1 MAKILSQEE
10 IDNLLSNVIEGK
22 DESDSVSLAPKKK
35 VTTYDFKRPNL
46 ISKEQL
52 RLLNNIHE
60 ALVRSIAVFLSAQLR
75 MIVEMELI
83 GIDQI
88 MYSEFVM
95 SISSPGAIYVGEIDE
110 PFSRV
115 ILEMSPQLVALTVER
130 LFGGE
135 GTYTPEKHTVS
146 IIERKIMKK
155 IVDTIAVELGN
166 KWETVKKFNCH
177 FDRFEHNAEFVQI
190 VPASEPVIVASIEVK
205 VRGTSTMLNICYPY
219 VWISNVIS
227 NPEVQQKI
235 MFGNV
240 DRNQLQID
248 IVNNNVHN
256 TNIGLTAVLGVCTL
270 SIEDCLELKIGD
282 VLKLKRRVNENID
295 VLSGDKRIFKGL
307 VGKNNDNYAIRI
319 SEVRKEK

>member
-22 DESDSVSLAPKKK
+22 SESETSSLEPKKK

-52 RLLNNIHE
+52 RLLSNIHE

-110 PFSRV
+110 PYSKL
-115 ILEMSPQLVALTVER
+115 ILEMSPQLIALTVER

-135 GTYTPEKHTVS
+135 GTYTPATHTVS
-146 IIERKIMKK
+146 VIERKIMKR
-155 IVDTIAVELGN
+155 IVDKIAEELGQ
-166 KWETVKKFNCH
+166 KWETVKKFSCG
-177 FDRFEHNAEFVQI
+177 FSRFEHNAEFVQI

-240 DRNQLQID
+240 EKNQVHTDL
-248 IVNNNVHN
+248 VEYNVHHTDIDVKAILGR
-256 TNIGLTAVLGVCTL
+256 TNL
-270 SIEDCLELKIGD
+270 SVADCLDLRIGD
-282 VLKLKRRVNENID
+282 VLQLNRRTNEQID
-295 VLSGDKRIFKGL
+295 VLSGDKQIFKGTI
-307 VGKNNDNYAIRI
+307 GKKNKNYAVKI
-319 SEVRKEK
+319 SEIRKEY

>member
-22 DESDSVSLAPKKK
+22 DESESADLEPQKK

-60 ALVRSIAVFLSAQLR
+60 AFVRSIAVFLSAQLR

-110 PFSRV
+110 PYSKV

-135 GTYTPEKHTVS
+135 GTYTPATHTVS
-146 IIERKIMKK
+146 
-155 IVDTIAVELGN
+155 
-166 KWETVKKFNCH
+166 
-177 FDRFEHNAEFVQI
+177 
-190 VPASEPVIVASIEVK
+190 VI
-205 VRGTSTMLNICYPY
+205 
-219 VWISNVIS
+219 
-227 NPEVQQKI
+227 
-235 MFGNV
+235 
-240 DRNQLQID
+240 
-248 IVNNNVHN
+248 
-256 TNIGLTAVLGVCTL
+256 
-270 SIEDCLELKIGD
+270 ELKIM
-282 VLKLKRRVNENID
+282 RRIV
-295 VLSGDKRIFKGL
+295 DKIAEEIG
-307 VGKNNDNYAIRI
+307 
-319 SEVRKEK
+319 

>member
-22 DESDSVSLAPKKK
+22 DEDASSDLEPQKK

-60 ALVRSIAVFLSAQLR
+60 AFVRSIAVFLSAQLR

-110 PFSRV
+110 PYSKV

-135 GTYTPEKHTVS
+135 GTYTPATHTVS
-146 IIERKIMKK
+146 VIELKIMRR
-155 IVDTIAVELGN
+155 IVDKVAEEIGN
-166 KWETVKKFNCH
+166 KWATVKNFKCH

-205 VRGTSTMLNICYPY
+205 VRGTSSMLNICYPY

-240 DRNQLQID
+240 ERNKVHTDL
-248 IVNNNVHN
+248 VKYNVEN
-256 TNIGLTAVLGVCTL
+256 TDIGLTAILGRSGITV
-270 SIEDCLELKIGD
+270 SDCLDLRIGD
-282 VLKLKRRVNENID
+282 VLKLQTRINEEIA
-295 VLSGDKRIFKGL
+295 VYSGDKRLFKGA
-307 VGKNNDNYAIRI
+307 VGKKNDNYAVKI
-319 SEVRKEK
+319 SESRKEI

>member
-10 IDNLLSNVIEGK
+10 IDNLLTNVIEGK
-22 DESDSVSLAPKKK
+22 DEDESAELEPKKK

-52 RLLNNIHE
+52 RLLSNIHE
-60 ALVRSIAVFLSAQLR
+60 AFVRSIAVFLSAQLR

-110 PFSRV
+110 PYSKL

-135 GTYTPEKHTVS
+135 GTYTPATHTVS
-146 IIERKIMKK
+146 VIELKIMRRIVNK
-155 IVDTIAVELGN
+155 IAEEISD
-166 KWETVKKFNCH
+166 KWETVKKFNCD
-177 FDRFEHNAEFVQI
+177 FNRFEHNAEFVQI

-240 DRNQLQID
+240 ERNQEHSKL
-248 IVNNNVHN
+248 VNENVHN
-256 TNIGLTAVLGVCTL
+256 TDIDLQAILGKSKLTI
-270 SIEDCLELKIGD
+270 SDCLNLKIGD
-282 VLKLKRRVNENID
+282 VIKLNTKLNDPI
-295 VLSGDKRIFKGL
+295 SITAGDKNLFKGN
-307 VGKNNDNYAIRI
+307 VGKKEDNYAVKI
-319 SEVRKEK
+319 SDFRKDL

>member
-10 IDNLLSNVIEGK
+10 IDNLLTNVIEGK
-22 DESDSVSLAPKKK
+22 DEADSAELEPKKK

-52 RLLNNIHE
+52 RLLSNIHE
-60 ALVRSIAVFLSAQLR
+60 AFVRSIAVFLSAQLR

-110 PFSRV
+110 PYSKL

-135 GTYTPEKHTVS
+135 GTYTPATHTVS
-146 IIERKIMKK
+146 VIELKIMRRIVNK
-155 IVDTIAVELGN
+155 IAEEISD
-166 KWETVKKFNCH
+166 KWETVKKFNCD
-177 FDRFEHNAEFVQI
+177 FNRFEHNAEFVQI

-240 DRNQLQID
+240 ERNQEHSQLVSDNVQNTDISLQAI
-248 IVNNNVHN
+248 
-256 TNIGLTAVLGVCTL
+256 LGKSNL
-270 SIEDCLELKIGD
+270 SISDCLDLKIGD
-282 VLKLKRRVNENID
+282 VIKLNTKLNDPISIM
-295 VLSGDKRIFKGL
+295 SGDKNIFTGK
-307 VGKNNDNYAIRI
+307 VGKKDDNYAVKI
-319 SEVRKEK
+319 SDFRKEE

>member
-10 IDNLLSNVIEGK
+10 IDNLLTNVIEGK
-22 DESDSVSLAPKKK
+22 DEDESAALEPKKK

-52 RLLNNIHE
+52 RLLSNIHE
-60 ALVRSIAVFLSAQLR
+60 AFVRSIAVFLSAQLR

-110 PFSRV
+110 PYSKL

-135 GTYTPEKHTVS
+135 GTYTPATHTVS
-146 IIERKIMKK
+146 VIELKIMRRIVNK
-155 IVDTIAVELGN
+155 IAEEISH
-166 KWETVKKFNCH
+166 KWETVKKFNCD
-177 FDRFEHNAEFVQI
+177 FNRFEHNAEFVQI

-240 DRNQLQID
+240 ERNQEHSKL
-248 IVNNNVHN
+248 VNENVHN
-256 TNIGLTAVLGVCTL
+256 TDIDLQAILGKSKLTI
-270 SIEDCLELKIGD
+270 SDCLNLKIGD
-282 VLKLKRRVNENID
+282 VIKLNTKLNDPISIT
-295 VLSGDKRIFKGL
+295 SGDKNLFKGN
-307 VGKNNDNYAIRI
+307 VGKKDDNYAVKI
-319 SEVRKEK
+319 SDFRKDL

>member
-22 DESDSVSLAPKKK
+22 EETDSAELEPKKK

-60 ALVRSIAVFLSAQLR
+60 AFVRSIAVFLSAQLR

-110 PFSRV
+110 PYSKL

-135 GTYTPEKHTVS
+135 GTYTPATHTVS
-146 IIERKIMKK
+146 IIELKIMRR
-155 IVDTIAVELGN
+155 IVDKIAEEISD
-166 KWETVKKFNCH
+166 KWQNVKHFTCEFN
-177 FDRFEHNAEFVQI
+177 RFEHNAEFVQI

-227 NPEVQQKI
+227 NPEVQQRI

-240 DRNQLQID
+240 ERDKEHARLVKYNVEHTAID
-248 IVNNNVHN
+248 LKAI
-256 TNIGLTAVLGVCTL
+256 LGSSVISVSECM
-270 SIEDCLELKIGD
+270 DLKVGD
-282 VLKLKRRVNENID
+282 VLKLNTKINDKITVN
-295 VLSGDKRIFKGL
+295 SGHKKLFNGL
-307 VGKNNDNYAIRI
+307 VGKKNDNYAVKV
-319 SEVRKEK
+319 SEFRKDT

>member
-1 MAKILSQEE
+1 MAKVLSQEE

-22 DESDSVSLAPKKK
+22 DEAESASIETKKK
-35 VTTYDFKRPNL
+35 ISNYDFKRPNL

-110 PFSRV
+110 PYSKI

-135 GTYTPEKHTVS
+135 GTYIPVVHTVS
-146 IIERKIMKK
+146 IIERKIMKR
-155 IVDTIAVELGN
+155 IVDKIAEELGN
-166 KWETVKKFNCH
+166 KWESVKEFKCI

-205 VRGTSTMLNICYPY
+205 IRGTSSMLNVCYPY

-240 DRNQLQID
+240 NRTQEQVDLARYNVDRTTINLSAQLGCCD
-248 IVNNNVHN
+248 IS
-256 TNIGLTAVLGVCTL
+256 IG
-270 SIEDCLELKIGD
+270 ECLNLKEGD
-282 VLKLKRRVNENID
+282 VLKLNTRSDDDIK
-295 VLSGDKRIFKGL
+295 LFSGDKQIFKGS
-307 VGKNNDNYAIRI
+307 VGKKNNNYAIKI
-319 SEVRKEK
+319 SEIRKEY

>member
-10 IDNLLSNVIEGK
+10 IDNLLTNVIEGK
-22 DESDSVSLAPKKK
+22 DEAESAELQPKKK

-52 RLLNNIHE
+52 RLLSNIHE
-60 ALVRSIAVFLSAQLR
+60 AFVRTIAVFLSAQLR

-110 PFSRV
+110 PYSKL
-115 ILEMSPQLVALTVER
+115 ILEFSPQLVALTVER

-135 GTYTPEKHTVS
+135 GTYTPNTHTVS
-146 IIERKIMKK
+146 VIELKIMRR
-155 IVDTIAVELGN
+155 IVDKIAEEIGD
-166 KWETVKKFNCH
+166 KWETVKKFNCN
-177 FDRFEHNAEFVQI
+177 FNRFEHNAEFVQI

-205 VRGTSTMLNICYPY
+205 IRGTSSMLNICYPY

-240 DRNQLQID
+240 EKNKEHEKLISK
-248 IVNNNVHN
+248 NVHN
-256 TNIGLTAVLGVCTL
+256 TDINLTAILGKSNL
-270 SIEDCLELKIGD
+270 SVSDCLDLKIGD
-282 VLKLKRRVNENID
+282 VIKLDRKITDNIS
-295 VLSGDKRIFKGL
+295 VVAGHKKIFN
-307 VGKNNDNYAIRI
+307 GKLGKKEDNYAVKI
-319 SEVRKEK
+319 SEIRKDM

>member
-22 DESDSVSLAPKKK
+22 SESESASIEPKKK

-110 PFSRV
+110 PYSKV
-115 ILEMSPQLVALTVER
+115 ILEMSPQLIALTVER

-135 GTYTPEKHTVS
+135 GTYTPAVHTVS
-146 IIERKIMKK
+146 VIERKIMRR
-155 IVDTIAVELGN
+155 IVDKIAEEMAH
-166 KWETVKKFNCH
+166 KWEQVKKFNCQYH
-177 FDRFEHNAEFVQI
+177 RFEHNAEFVQI

-205 VRGTSTMLNICYPY
+205 VRGTSSMLNICYPY

-240 DRNQLQID
+240 ERNQDHVKLVEYNVFNTD
-248 IVNNNVHN
+248 INLRA
-256 TNIGLTAVLGVCTL
+256 ILGSCNL

-282 VLKLKRRVNENID
+282 VLTLERRMAEDVE
-295 VLSGDKRIFKGL
+295 VLSGDREIFKASI
-307 VGKNNDNYAIRI
+307 GKKNKNYAIKI
-319 SEVRKEK
+319 SELRKEY

>member
-22 DESDSVSLAPKKK
+22 DETTSVELEPKKK

-60 ALVRSIAVFLSAQLR
+60 AFVRSIAVFLSAQLR

-110 PFSRV
+110 PFSKV
-115 ILEMSPQLVALTVER
+115 ILEMSPQLIALTVER

-135 GTYTPEKHTVS
+135 GTYTPPSHMVS
-146 IIERKIMKK
+146 IIELKIMRR
-155 IVDTIAVELGN
+155 IVDKIAEEIRN
-166 KWETVKKFNCH
+166 KWEAVKNFSCI

-205 VRGTSTMLNICYPY
+205 VRGTSSMLNICYPY

-240 DRNQLQID
+240 ERNQEHTDLVKFNVENTD
-248 IVNNNVHN
+248 IPVKA
-256 TNIGLTAVLGVCTL
+256 ILGKSLLTV
-270 SIEDCLELKIGD
+270 SECLDLKIGD
-282 VLKLKRRVNENID
+282 VLKLDKRITDDID
-295 VLSGDKRIFKGL
+295 ILSGDKQLFSGA
-307 VGKNNDNYAIRI
+307 VGKKNDNYAIKI
-319 SEVRKEK
+319 SDFRKDL